1 MFLDTLV
8 LHWYG
13 NDSSVSS
20 GLDGS
25 TSASERER
33 LINQFNDPENN
44 ATWVF
49 LLSTRCGSLFSLLY
63 FFSPLANITSLTC
76 CVSLRAG
83 CLGVN
88 LIGANRVVVFD
99 ASWNPCHDAQAVCR
113 VYRYGQKKLCHIYR
127 LVCDYTLEKKIY
139 DRQVSKQGMSGKTS
153 VHKNC
158 IFIIPV
164 HFVDML
170 SFLTFKCCCFKIK
183 YFNSGKKINCLMM
196 ETMLDIIILIMLFL
210 CVFTDRV
217 VDDLNPVLNFTR
229 KEVESLLHFVEE
241 EPGQFSVKAPQYAE
255 EVIYQACQLYPHL
268 ITKVLLQVL
277 SITFVREEALMVCH
291 LLSEFIRLV

>member
-1 MFLDTLV
+1 MLV
-8 LHWYG
+8 QFRSCSSLVW
-13 NDSSVSS
+13 NDSSVFS

-33 LINQFNDPENN
+33 LINQFNDPQNN
-44 ATWVF
+44 TTWVF
-49 LLSTRCGSLFSLLY
+49 LLSTRCTSLLSLCI
-63 FFSPLANITSLTC
+63 FSPLANSSSHLNPAVL
-76 CVSLRAG
+76 CVRRAG

-139 DRQVSKQGMSGKTS
+139 DRQVSKQGMSGETVALSSCFETNQVDGVKTCTG
-153 VHKNC
+153 V
-158 IFIIPV
+158 
-164 HFVDML
+164 ML
-170 SFLTFKCCCFKIK
+170 LC
-183 YFNSGKKINCLMM
+183 
-196 ETMLDIIILIMLFL
+196 DPLFE
-210 CVFTDRV
+210 DRV

-241 EPGQFSVKAPQYAE
+241 EPGQTSVTPPEDAE
-255 EVIYQACQLYPHL
+255 EVMYKACQLHPHL
-268 ITKVLLQVL
+268 ITKVQLLLQSL
-277 SITFVREEALMVCH
+277 SLCWI
-291 LLSEFIRLV
+291 